1 MKIAVFIE
9 TRKSR
14 LNFSKSRVIETV
26 SISIKKQRLRA
37 LLSLSELVKFELG

>member
-14 LNFSKSRVIETV
+14 LNFSKSRVIATV
-26 SISIKKQRLRA
+26 SISIKKQRLQA